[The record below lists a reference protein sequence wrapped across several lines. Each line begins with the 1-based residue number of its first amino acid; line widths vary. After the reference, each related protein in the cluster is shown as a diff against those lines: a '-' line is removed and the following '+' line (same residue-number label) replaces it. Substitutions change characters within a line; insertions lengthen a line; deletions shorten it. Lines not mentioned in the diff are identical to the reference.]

1 MDYRPNATKRHAPA
15 QNAHAR
21 GEQNA
26 LNATRANAQTAA
38 IITARTTANPAPKAV
53 S

>member
-1 MDYRPNATKRHAPA
+1 MDYKPNATKRHATA
-15 QNAHAR
+15 QKAHAP

-26 LNATRANAQTAA
+26 LDAARATAQTAA
-38 IITARTTANPAPKAV
+38 IITARITAAPATKAV